1 VAQRIQ
7 ARLAAPFKLQGKDIV
22 ISTSVGVAC
31 SNSSYDR
38 AEELLR
44 DAEIAMYRAKRSGK
58 ACCEVFDPTM
68 HASAVQRLTLESDL
82 RRGLENGELVVYYQP
97 IVSLASGR
105 VVGFEALSRWQRPG
119 RLVPPAEFIP
129 IAEETGLILPL
140 NRALLLTACK
150 QLRTWQMQFV
160 SDPPLSMSVN
170 IVPRQF
176 AQPALAKE
184 IAATLNEAAVMPD
197 TVSLEILET
206 MAMGD
211 ADRAMF
217 ILSELKELGVRLS
230 LDDFGTGY
238 SSLSRLPR
246 LPIDSLKIDR
256 IFIANM
262 KTDHESYEIVRLI
275 LKLAHSLEL
284 EVVAEGTETEAQ
296 IADLKQLG
304 CEKAQGYLYSRPVT
318 AQAASELLMGTLGN
332 RTTEKSPD
340 IMAT

>member
-1 VAQRIQ
+1 
-7 ARLAAPFKLQGKDIV
+7 
-22 ISTSVGVAC
+22 
-31 SNSSYDR
+31 
-38 AEELLR
+38 
-44 DAEIAMYRAKRSGK
+44 
-58 ACCEVFDPTM
+58 
-68 HASAVQRLTLESDL
+68 
-82 RRGLENGELVVYYQP
+82 
-97 IVSLASGR
+97 
-105 VVGFEALSRWQRPG
+105 
-119 RLVPPAEFIP
+119 
-129 IAEETGLILPL
+129 
-140 NRALLLTACK
+140 
-150 QLRTWQMQFV
+150 MQFV

-318 AQAASELLMGTLGN
+318 AEAASELLLRGLGN
-332 RTTEKSPD
+332 QPSEKSPA
-340 IMAT
+340 IVAI